1 MFVHVTPAANTK
13 NKFTFNLF
21 RGVGGWDWG
30 ANIFTVFVF
39 LVVNVHGICIRV
51 CTGYLYI
58 CICILFIF
66 TVFVFVFIHR
76 VFVFLYFIPQL
87 PHFRTQGD
95 NSQARIQCQH

>member
-1 MFVHVTPAANTK
+1 MFVHVTPGG
-13 NKFTFNLF
+13 NKIYQKLNSLLICFAVL
-21 RGVGGWDWG
+21 GG
-30 ANIFTVFVF
+30 
-39 LVVNVHGICIRV
+39 GIGELISLLYSCLYLYSY
-51 CTGYLYI
+51 TGYLYI

-87 PHFRTQGD
+87 AHFRTQGD